1 MTRRRGIPPS
11 ATGGRRRLARGLVAS
26 GVTLLAGLMVL
37 GGCGLPTTGPVVAGR
52 PVDENV
58 IPQARVVVPAPAPGA
73 GPGDIVRGFLQAG
86 AAFQETG
93 DRSAPVAVSYLAA
106 ASVSRWRPTSS
117 VTVYDRNSPLVI
129 DASVPGT
136 ATVSVP
142 AVATVDEGGRY
153 RELAP
158 GTTATLTLG
167 LVQEQGEWRVQLP
180 DGGFGM
186 WLSTDDFGRLFEA
199 FRISYAAVG
208 AKRLVPDVRW
218 FPLGPR
224 LATALARAQLGPVP
238 DYLKGAAET
247 GVPDGT
253 RLAVDAVAVEGGVAT
268 VVLTSAATSADVGR
282 RAQMWAQFVATLTQ
296 AAGVQSVALEVQGS
310 GRLSL
315 QEVRSPVASVQDLGY
330 STAVTAP
337 TRALVRLGDQ
347 LVPVDPTRLD
357 EGSTAPAAGLP
368 ELPTVGAGV
377 GALAISA
384 DYTDLAG
391 LSSSGLVRWH
401 ARVPERVDVPG
412 TVLAPPAYDS
422 RGRLW
427 VGGQSSTGQVWT
439 LDAAASGSAAES
451 VDAPWLG
458 TRAVLALAPS
468 GDGTRL
474 AVVSRGA
481 DPTDTQ
487 LDVAGIVRDPTGRP
501 TALAKG
507 YRQGEPLRRISSVT
521 WVGDLTLAV
530 LAVDADGG
538 QVRPY
543 VVDVGQGVGL
553 RRRGIA
559 DPRDTLVA
567 PVDGARRVVSTGG
580 LRGLV
585 VVTDEPRVKAR
596 SGGGWRVVG
605 SASDL
610 LMPPSRPS

>member
-1 MTRRRGIPPS
+1 MTSRRGMPPS
-11 ATGGRRRLARGLVAS
+11 ASSGRHALAGRLVGGAAA
-26 GVTLLAGLMVL
+26 LLASLAL
-37 GGCGLPTTGPVVAGR
+37 LAGCGLPTTGPVVVGR

-73 GPGDIVRGFLQAG
+73 SPGDIVRGFVQAG

-93 DRSAPVAVSYLAA
+93 ERSAPVAVSYLAA
-106 ASVSRWRPTSS
+106 ESVPRWRPTSS
-117 VTVYDRNSPLVI
+117 VTVYDRNSVLAI
-129 DASVPGT
+129 DASVPGL

-158 GTTATLTLG
+158 GTTATMTLG
-167 LVQEQGEWRVQLP
+167 LVQDQGEWRVQLP
-180 DGGFGM
+180 DGGFGL

-224 LATALARAQLGPVP
+224 LATALARAQLRPMP

-282 RAQMWAQFVATLTQ
+282 RTQMWAQFVATLTQ
-296 AAGVQSVALEVQGS
+296 AAGVQAVALDVQGS

-315 QEVRSPVASVQDLGY
+315 QEVRTPVASVQDLGFA
-330 STAVTAP
+330 TAVTGP
-337 TRALVRLGDQ
+337 TRALLRLGDQ
-347 LVPVDPTRLD
+347 FVPVDPARLD
-357 EGSTAPAAGLP
+357 EGGTAPAAGLP

-391 LSSSGLVRWH
+391 LSAFGLVRWH
-401 ARVPERVDVPG
+401 ARAPARVDVPG
-412 TVLAPPAYDS
+412 TVLAAPAYDS

-427 VGGQSSTGQVWT
+427 VGGQSSAGQVWT
-439 LDAAASGSAAES
+439 LDAAAGGSPLEQ

-458 TRAVLALAPS
+458 TRSVVALAPS
-468 GDGTRL
+468 SDGTRL

-487 LDVAGIVRDPTGRP
+487 LDIAGIVRDPTGRP

-521 WVGDLTLAV
+521 WVADVTLAV
-530 LAVDADGG
+530 LAVDADTG

-543 VVDVGQGVGL
+543 VVDLGQGVGL

-559 DPRDTLVA
+559 DPRDSLVA
-567 PVDGARRVVSTGG
+567 AVDGARRVVSTGG

-610 LMPPSRPS
+610 LIPPSRPT

>member
-1 MTRRRGIPPS
+1 MPRSGPS
-11 ATGGRRRLARGLVAS
+11 ASSPTCGGSPSGLDW
-26 GVTLLAGLMVL
+26 LLPWPGLS
-37 GGCGLPTTGPVVAGR
+37 
-52 PVDENV
+52 
-58 IPQARVVVPAPAPGA
+58 
-73 GPGDIVRGFLQAG
+73 F
-86 AAFQETG
+86 
-93 DRSAPVAVSYLAA
+93 
-106 ASVSRWRPTSS
+106 
-117 VTVYDRNSPLVI
+117 
-129 DASVPGT
+129 
-136 ATVSVP
+136 
-142 AVATVDEGGRY
+142 
-153 RELAP
+153 
-158 GTTATLTLG
+158 
-167 LVQEQGEWRVQLP
+167 
-180 DGGFGM
+180 
-186 WLSTDDFGRLFEA
+186 
-199 FRISYAAVG
+199 
-208 AKRLVPDVRW
+208 
-218 FPLGPR
+218 
-224 LATALARAQLGPVP
+224 GPVP
-238 DYLKGAAET
+238 DYLGAAET

-296 AAGVQSVALEVQGS
+296 AAGVSVGS
-310 GRLSL
+310 PGGPG
-315 QEVRSPVASVQDLGY
+315 VRS
-330 STAVTAP
+330 AV
-337 TRALVRLGDQ
+337 
-347 LVPVDPTRLD
+347 
-357 EGSTAPAAGLP
+357 AAGGPLAGRFGAGP
-368 ELPTVGAGV
+368 RVLHRRDRTDPGTGAARRPVGAGGPDAIGRGQYGARGRPARAAHGRGRRRCAGNLGRLHRSRWPEFLRS
-377 GALAISA
+377 GALARPRSGA
-384 DYTDLAG
+384 CRRAG
-391 LSSSGLVRWH
+391 NGPR
-401 ARVPERVDVPG
+401 P
-412 TVLAPPAYDS
+412 PPAYDS

-585 VVTDEPRVKAR
+585 IVTDEPRVKAR